1 MAVAIHH
8 RLTEGI
14 EILDLQGRLIIGE
27 EDAALRNE
35 LQRLLRAGKQKLIL
49 NLKQVTD
56 LDSAGLG
63 TLTFASTTFSD
74 AGGKVVLLH
83 LHPSHMELVVLFKLE
98 MVFEVFDDETEAV
111 NSFFPE
117 RAVKRVDVLSL
128 VRSFK
133 RQSASENEPFRK
145 S

>member
-1 MAVAIHH
+1 MALEIHH
-8 RLTEGI
+8 RQTEGI
-14 EILDLQGRLIIGE
+14 EILDLKGCLTIGD
-27 EDAALRNE
+27 EDAAVRNE

-49 NLKQVTD
+49 NLEHITD
-56 LDSAGLG
+56 IDTAGLE
-63 TLTFASTTFSD
+63 TLMFAATTFSD

-83 LHPSHMELVVLFKLE
+83 LHPSHMELFVLFKLE
-98 MVFEVFDDETEAV
+98 MVFEVFDDESEAV

-133 RQSASENEPFRK
+133 QQSGSETEPSK
-145 S
+145 

>member
-1 MAVAIHH
+1 MALEIHH
-8 RLTEGI
+8 RQTEGI
-14 EILDLQGRLIIGE
+14 EILDLKGRLTIGE

-49 NLKQVTD
+49 NLEHVMD
-56 LDSAGLG
+56 IDSAGLG
-63 TLTFASTTFSD
+63 TLAFAATIFSD

-83 LHPSHMELVVLFKLE
+83 LHPSHMELFVLFKLE
-98 MVFEVFDDETEAV
+98 IVFEVFDTETEAV

-133 RQSASENEPFRK
+133 QQSASEKEPSR
-145 S
+145 